1 MTLSKTQKITGLILS
16 VLAVPTAVVTLWAT
30 CDLPTPA
37 TEHQLEQVTE
47 ELAETAIDVYS
58 QQERDLRREELDLR
72 ERIQQRE
79 NTTNTITQPDG
90 TTVVPPEEIE
100 YQRLLKETLE
110 DTQEEKTEVKKKRE
124 YFEEKALDLKKGK

>member
-1 MTLSKTQKITGLILS
+1 MKLTKTQKIVSLILS
-16 VLAVPTAVVTLWAT
+16 ILAVPAALATFWAT

-37 TEHQLEQVTE
+37 TDEDLTILNEEQATV
-47 ELAETAIDVYS
+47 AIDVYS

-72 ERIQQRE
+72 ERIQQQE
-79 NTTNTITQPDG
+79 TMPEPQPS
-90 TTVVPPEEIE
+90 PEALE

-110 DTQEEKTEVKKKRE
+110 DTKEEKEKVKKKRE